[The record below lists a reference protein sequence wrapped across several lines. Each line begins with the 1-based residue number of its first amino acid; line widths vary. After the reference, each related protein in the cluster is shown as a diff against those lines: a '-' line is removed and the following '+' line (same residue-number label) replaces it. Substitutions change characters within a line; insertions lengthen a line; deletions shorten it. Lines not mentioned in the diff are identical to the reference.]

1 MYFKLIQ
8 IQMLELVSSDSFDQ
22 TTALAETLNSSCVL
36 LNVLTAEP
44 DDWSDRMFSV
54 TLKSNR
60 AVFPL
65 LCAEIEE
72 KKLGRTSKMTQ
83 AVKTGLKD
91 KLELDVE
98 ALIAKTNHYIAA
110 PKLFN
115 TEMLPTDPDECSAK
129 LQELKILKAQ
139 QIEKL
144 NQELED
150 LDEASA
156 TIDVVRKLKLQAE
169 KFAVSLLD
177 SVPSDARAAK
187 RQRSD

>member
-1 MYFKLIQ
+1 
-8 IQMLELVSSDSFDQ
+8 MLELVSSDSFDQ
-22 TTALAETLNSSCVL
+22 TTALAKTLNSSCIL

-44 DDWSDRMFSV
+44 DNRSDRMFSV
-54 TLKSNR
+54 TLNR
-60 AVFPL
+60 DRAAFPL

-83 AVKTGLKD
+83 AVKIGLKD
-91 KLELDVE
+91 KFKLDVE
-98 ALIAKTNHYIAA
+98 ALIAKTNHHVAE
-110 PKLFN
+110 PKRFN
-115 TEMLPTDPDECSAK
+115 TEMFPTDPDECSAK

-150 LDEASA
+150 LDEACA

-169 KFAVSLLD
+169 QFVMSLLD
-177 SVPSDARAAK
+177 SVPHPSDAEVARAAK